1 MKGCGG
7 VNCPQQYGVTVCYQ
21 ADSVLDGGERGAR
34 RSLESFWAPKGHRGY
49 HC

>member
-7 VNCPQQYGVTVCYQ
+7 VNCPQQYSGKVTQ
-21 ADSVLDGGERGAR
+21 ADSVLDGGETGAR